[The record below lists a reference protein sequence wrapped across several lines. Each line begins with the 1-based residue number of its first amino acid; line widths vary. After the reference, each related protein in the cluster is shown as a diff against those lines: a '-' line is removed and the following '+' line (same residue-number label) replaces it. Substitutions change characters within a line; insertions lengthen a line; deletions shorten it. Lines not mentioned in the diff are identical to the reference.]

1 MIGIKINVK
10 LLLNIFDKIINLGK
24 NPVKGGKP
32 PNDKR
37 FIEVIILWL
46 VEFLNKLE
54 SLLKFAFFRVFTIV
68 IIRRE

>member
-1 MIGIKINVK
+1 MMGIKINVK

-32 PNDKR
+32 PNDNKL
-37 FIEVIILWL
+37 IEVVILWL
-46 VEFLNKLE
+46 VGFLNKLE

-68 IIRRE
+68 SIKEE

>member
-1 MIGIKINVK
+1 MMGIKINVK

-32 PNDKR
+32 PNDNKL
-37 FIEVIILWL
+37 IEVVILWL

-68 IIRRE
+68 NIKEE